1 LTLKSSRSILLPPK
15 PDVFPGG
22 VLDTTLLPF
31 QPTAAR
37 FFSPGDALASPCF
50 LFPAAEFFLAT
61 TTADELVARFVLDE
75 TTLPPRPTSCFFFLA
90 GEDEETPLRP
100 GPSSSDELEL
110 ELPLELEFDDEEEL
124 ELELPLVLV
133 LDEP

>member
-1 LTLKSSRSILLPPK
+1 LLPLK

-22 VLDTTLLPF
+22 VLDTTLPPPF
-31 QPTAAR
+31 QPAPPR
-37 FFSPGDALASPCF
+37 FFSPGDAFASPCF
-50 LFPAAEFFLAT
+50 FPAAAVFLAT
-61 TTADELVARFVLDE
+61 TTADELVARFVLNE